1 MKSLVLIAALALSG
15 MLQAQVTTATNF
27 TTVDCQG
34 NMHDL
39 FTELDTGCVVV
50 LDWVMPCATCIGPS
64 LTAYNIVQSYAA
76 THPGRVRFYMIDD
89 YANTTCTALT
99 NWATAN
105 NMPGTTT
112 FSDAG
117 ISMSDYGTAG
127 MPKIVVLGGLT
138 HNVYY
143 NSNGAGNA
151 TLLQQA
157 IDAALAETAVNEW
170 PAGEQHL
177 QAFADPLTTVLRL
190 NFISSRSGKAVVNV
204 FGVDGRRVAAKQE
217 ELVPGENVMELN
229 LADDARGVYLVTV
242 SVGDRTWRTR
252 FIRM

>member
-1 MKSLVLIAALALSG
+1 MKSLVLTAALALSG
-15 MLQAQVTTATNF
+15 MLHAQVTTATNF
-27 TTVDCQG
+27 TAADCQG
-34 NMHDL
+34 NTHDL

-99 NWATAN
+99 NWASSN

-112 FSDAG
+112 FSDAT

-127 MPKIVVLGGLT
+127 MPKIVVVGGLT
-138 HNVYY
+138 HQVYY

-157 IDAALAETAVNEW
+157 IADALAESAVNEW
-170 PAGEQHL
+170 QSDEQNL
-177 QAFADPLTTVLRL
+177 QAFADPMTNMLRL
-190 NFISSRSGKAVVNV
+190 NFTAIRSGNTVVNV
-204 FGVDGRRVAAKQE
+204 FAMDGRCVAAKQE
-217 ELVPGENVMELN
+217 ELMPGEQVIELS
-229 LADDARGVYLVTV
+229 LADYAPGVYIVTV
-242 SVGDRTWRTR
+242 SMGDRTWRTR
-252 FIRM
+252 FIRV